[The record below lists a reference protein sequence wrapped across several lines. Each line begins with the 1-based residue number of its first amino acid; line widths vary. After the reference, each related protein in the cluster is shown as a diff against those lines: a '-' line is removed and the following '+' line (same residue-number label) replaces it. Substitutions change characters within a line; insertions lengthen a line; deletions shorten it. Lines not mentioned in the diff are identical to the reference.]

1 MTYKY
6 KTVNGCKVIN
16 MLLPEMFVQYDLDQW
31 TVMFEIINQLSYY
44 SAAKHNLWVSV
55 CLSLPTGLGTKQP
68 ELEYTKEKWEH

>member
-44 SAAKHNLWVSV
+44 SAAKHNLWSV
-55 CLSLPTGLGTKQP
+55 CLPVITYWP
-68 ELEYTKEKWEH
+68 WH